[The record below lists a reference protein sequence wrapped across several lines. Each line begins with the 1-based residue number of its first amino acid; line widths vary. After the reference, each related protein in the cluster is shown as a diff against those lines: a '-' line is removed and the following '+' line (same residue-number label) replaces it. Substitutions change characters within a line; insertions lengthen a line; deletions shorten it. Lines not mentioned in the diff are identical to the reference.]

1 MVAEL
6 PGRSLM
12 SVEILLSLQLPVL
25 DANSVEEV
33 SSGGVAK
40 AERSGE
46 RERERED
53 IELANGSFGL
63 YERFEVLLC
72 Y

>member
-1 MVAEL
+1 
-6 PGRSLM
+6 M

-33 SSGGVAK
+33 SSGGVAI
-40 AERSGE
+40 AVRSA
-46 RERERED
+46 ERERED
-53 IELANGSFGL
+53 TELASGSFGL
-63 YERFEVLLC
+63 CERFEVLLC

>member
-1 MVAEL
+1 
-6 PGRSLM
+6 M

-33 SSGGVAK
+33 SSGGVAI
-40 AERSGE
+40 AVRSA
-46 RERERED
+46 ERED
-53 IELANGSFGL
+53 IELDSGSFGL
-63 YERFEVLLC
+63 YEQFEVLLC

>member
-46 RERERED
+46 RERED

-63 YERFEVLLC
+63 YERFQVLLC

>member
-1 MVAEL
+1 
-6 PGRSLM
+6 M

-33 SSGGVAK
+33 SSGGVAI
-40 AERSGE
+40 AVRSA
-46 RERERED
+46 ERED
-53 IELANGSFGL
+53 IELDGGSFGL
-63 YERFEVLLC
+63 CERFEVLLC